1 MDKDLIL
8 LLEKNAEKFYD
19 TLREYRL
26 SGEIQMLGEFVEAVI
41 DDMMKKDA
49 PSRDH
54 FALSLTDTERLA
66 FDTIT
71 EQISSDEGFISVV
84 KLIQKSSVSRPVYD
98 ALLRKMRDN
107 GVAIV
112 ESRGAKGTFIRWLA

>member
-8 LLEKNAEKFYD
+8 LLEKNADKFYD

-26 SGEIQMLGEFVEAVI
+26 SGDIQMLGEFVKAVM

-54 FALSLTDTERLA
+54 FVLSLTDTERLA

-71 EQISSDEGFISVV
+71 EQISADEGFISVV

>member
-41 DDMMKKDA
+41 DDMMRKDA

-54 FALSLTDTERLA
+54 FALSLTDTEKLA
-66 FDTIT
+66 LESII
-71 EQISSDEGFISVV
+71 EQIPADEGFISIV
-84 KLIQKSSVSRPVYD
+84 KLIQKSSVSRPVYTN
-98 ALLRKMRDN
+98 LLQKMEKE